1 VIDAQAAFA
10 IETSRDT
17 LTTVAAMK
25 SATVQLK
32 EETKKINMDEL
43 EVAPCWSLAC
53 HVRPLLTVR
62 LPHGVLHRTCKTTW
76 RICWRT

>member
-1 VIDAQAAFA
+1 MLTVCCDTKAAFA

-17 LTTVAAMK
+17 LTTVVAMK

-43 EVAPCWSLAC
+43 EVP
-53 HVRPLLTVR
+53 
-62 LPHGVLHRTCKTTW
+62 
-76 RICWRT
+76 